1 MAGELGVL
9 CPFCSTLFC
18 FVKEQTLTAQWAFV
32 QTAEVNPSA
41 NRIAPYSLQLGWDVV
56 GMGEDGC
63 WE

>member
-9 CPFCSTLFC
+9 YPFCSTLFC

-41 NRIAPYSLQLGWDVV
+41 NRIAPY
-56 GMGEDGC
+56 
-63 WE
+63 